1 MRLTDPDRVLP
12 ERLVNDEFVL
22 RPVTVDDA
30 EADHAA
36 VMDAQTQLRLWSQSD
51 WPADDF
57 TVEENRA
64 DLLAMQ
70 HRSRSTATRR
80 LEASTIAL
88 PPRSRAARYLRG
100 RGARRRLA
108 ERAQIRLWGDVVHS
122 TAPVVWAGSARRAN
136 RVSRRSLHL
145 CQSAAKR

>member
-12 ERLVNDEFVL
+12 ERLVIDEFVL

-36 VMDAQTQLRLWSQSD
+36 VMDARTQLRLWSQSD
-51 WPADDF
+51 WPADDL

-80 LEASTIAL
+80 LEASTIAV
-88 PPRSRAARYLRG
+88 PPRSRAASTLRG
-100 RGARRRLA
+100 RGGCPYVFREAATVCEGGSGRGRRGPR
-108 ERAQIRLWGDVVHS
+108 
-122 TAPVVWAGSARRAN
+122 PVPGTFS
-136 RVSRRSLHL
+136 SR
-145 CQSAAKR
+145 

>member
-1 MRLTDPDRVLP
+1 MRLTDPDRVLL
-12 ERLVNDEFVL
+12 ERLGSDEFVL

-88 PPRSRAARYLRG
+88 PPRSRAARYPAGPR
-100 RGARRRLA
+100 
-108 ERAQIRLWGDVVHS
+108 S
-122 TAPVVWAGSARRAN
+122 TTSPRRASPDPSLGRCRSFDRPG
-136 RVSRRSLHL
+136 RVGRLSPAGEPGVAPKLHL